1 MVLLLLVLLML
12 LLLVL
17 LVLRG
22 RTALRRTILELALVP
37 MLHIRLLLGLLRLIR
52 MLGVDLVRLM
62 SGVGVDVLRH
72 GADLPLLHF
81 GRCSVGFWVRVDVV
95 SECQGRRYFFSTE

>member
-52 MLGVDLVRLM
+52 MLGAGNRGQSARSPRMRLTK
-62 SGVGVDVLRH
+62 SSAHLNG
-72 GADLPLLHF
+72 LLI
-81 GRCSVGFWVRVDVV
+81 
-95 SECQGRRYFFSTE
+95 